1 MAKVAIGFITYGQ
14 ATAKYLP
21 FFLKSLIEQ
30 TFKDSIIL
38 AADNTEEEINENSD
52 YLKNNF
58 PEIDLEWAGE
68 NIGFARGYNRL
79 INKAIKAGAEYFLAL
94 NPDMVLSPDAIEKM
108 LAEFSENEK
117 IGSVSPKIYKWD
129 FENNTRTNTIDSCG
143 IKLSDGLR
151 FTDLG
156 QGETDEGQFDGAKII
171 GPSGAAAMYKISA
184 LEKVK
189 EGDGYFDEL
198 MFMYKEDCDLAY
210 RLFLGGFEA
219 RLAAGSFIFH
229 DRSVAGRGESDLA
242 IVGNRFRKSKKEKAW
257 SFLNQHIIFLKF
269 WKRQN
274 LSQKLRIV
282 IFAAKMLAFAAIF
295 EPYLLKQYLRLFK
308 IRKYIK
314 MY

>member
-14 ATAKYLP
+14 ATARYLP

-30 TFKDSIIL
+30 TFKDSIIY
-38 AADNTEEEINENSD
+38 AVDNTEKEINENSG

-58 PEIDLEWAGE
+58 PEIGLEWAGE

-94 NPDMVLSPDAIEKM
+94 NPDMILAPDAIEKM
-108 LAEFSENEK
+108 LAEFGKNEK

-129 FENNTRTNTIDSCG
+129 FKDNIKTNTIDSFG
-143 IKLSDGLR
+143 IKISDGLR
-151 FTDLG
+151 FADLG
-156 QGETDEGQFDGAKII
+156 QGETDEGRFDNAKII

-242 IVGNRFRKSKKEKAW
+242 IAGNRFRKSEKEKAW
-257 SFLNQHIIFLKF
+257 SFLHQHIIFLKF
-269 WKRQN
+269 WKRQDRN
-274 LSQKLRIV
+274 QKSRVV
-282 IFAAKMLAFAAIF
+282 IFAAKMLVFAAIF
-295 EPYLLKQYLRLFK
+295 EPYLLKQYWRLFK

-314 MY
+314 RY